1 MDITAHRNLVRLRSE
16 LVDSFLPARAIDARG
31 LDASQVHAVQQ
42 IADALWRLMN
52 DDPSPP
58 ECQTCATPIAQGPTG
73 RPRRYCSDA
82 CRQQDA
88 RLA

>member
-1 MDITAHRNLVRLRSE
+1 MDITAHRILKKARTDLVEGLLTLRSQ
-16 LVDSFLPARAIDARG
+16 DARG
-31 LDASQVHAVQQ
+31 VDAAQVAALQ
-42 IADALWRLMN
+42 ALTAGLWRLMN

-88 RLA
+88 RR